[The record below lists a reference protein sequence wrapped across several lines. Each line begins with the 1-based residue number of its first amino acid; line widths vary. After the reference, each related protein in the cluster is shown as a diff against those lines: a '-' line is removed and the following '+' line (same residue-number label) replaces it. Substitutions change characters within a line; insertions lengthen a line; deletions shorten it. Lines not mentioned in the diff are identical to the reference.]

1 MIKNEK
7 EQRKMGRLKIQ
18 RTPTIRRM
26 PTYLHKLYR
35 MQQEGKTY
43 VSCTELAQY
52 MNIELIVAR
61 KDIAMTGLA
70 GHRRYGYRINDLIA
84 AIREYVGWDKGIHAV
99 LIGAGALGSALLGYQ
114 DFALY
119 GMTIDFVFDNSP
131 AKIGTEIHGQKIYDI
146 SSLPEYIRT
155 VKPKIGIICVG
166 NASAQK
172 VADML
177 VEEGIRYIWNFA
189 NMCLSVPDG
198 VIVQREVIAGGLAVL
213 AAKIKSVEAGETAT
227 ED

>member
-1 MIKNEK
+1 
-7 EQRKMGRLKIQ
+7 MGRLKIQ

-70 GHRRYGYRINDLIA
+70 GHRRYGYKINDLIA

-114 DFALY
+114 DFTLY

-131 AKIGTEIHGQKIYDI
+131 AKIGTEIHGHKVYDI
-146 SSLPEYIRT
+146 ASLPEQIRT
-155 VKPKIGIICVG
+155 LKPKIGIICVG
-166 NASAQK
+166 NASAQQ

-177 VEEGIRYIWNFA
+177 VAEGIRYIWNFA
-189 NMCLSVPDG
+189 NVCLTVPEG

-213 AAKIKSVEAGETAT
+213 AAKIKSVEAGELAT

>member
-1 MIKNEK
+1 
-7 EQRKMGRLKIQ
+7 MGRLKIQ

-35 MQQEGKTY
+35 MRQEGKTY

-70 GHRRYGYRINDLIA
+70 GHRRYGYRIDDLIT
-84 AIREYVGWDKGIHAV
+84 AIREYVGWNYGIHGV

-114 DFALY
+114 DFSTY
-119 GMTIDFVFDNSP
+119 GLTIDFVFDNNP
-131 AKIGTEIHGQKIYDI
+131 EKIGTEVHGHKVLDMDTLHEKL
-146 SSLPEYIRT
+146 SVLT
-155 VKPKIGIICVG
+155 PKIGIICVDSK
-166 NASAQK
+166 SAQK
-172 VADML
+172 VADDL
-177 VEEGIRYIWNFA
+177 IKEGIRYIWNFA
-189 NMCLSVPDG
+189 NVCLSVPEG